1 VERWRDGKSERWKGG
16 KVERWRDGKMER
28 WKDGFNVKIVE
39 FVPTADCQLPT

>member
-1 VERWRDGKSERWKGG
+1 VTFVLKGGKMERWRDGE
-16 KVERWRDGKMER
+16 MER